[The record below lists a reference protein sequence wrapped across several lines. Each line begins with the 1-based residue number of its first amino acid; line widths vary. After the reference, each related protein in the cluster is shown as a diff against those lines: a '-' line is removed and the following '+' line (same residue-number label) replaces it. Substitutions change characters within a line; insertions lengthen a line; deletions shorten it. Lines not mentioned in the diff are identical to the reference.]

1 MTLQNRI
8 EGAAFLGFG
17 DYHHLALNVWRSG
30 GGRPPPPETTGLY
43 HFAIRYATRRE
54 LAAAFKR
61 VLLTHRNRAITRD
74 AVLPANR
81 PASGGGTDRT
91 VDRCHGDSG
100 THVSICIRS

>member
-1 MTLQNRI
+1 MHERGEPVADIGHVHLKVSDLERAIGFNR
-8 EGAAFLGFG
+8 
-17 DYHHLALNVWRSG
+17 D
-30 GGRPPPPETTGLY
+30 P
-43 HFAIRYATRRE
+43 
-54 LAAAFKR
+54 AAFKR